1 MRITKISQTV
11 SRTIQLDDLNFVKL
25 GITKEAE
32 LEPGE
37 VGQQAQADLFDVARM
52 ELNAQAKILLKK

>member
-1 MRITKISQTV
+1 MKITKISQTV

-25 GITKEAE
+25 GITKEADIGPDE
-32 LEPGE
+32 DS
-37 VGQQAQADLFDVARM
+37 QQAQADLFNIART